1 MWMPPRSKRTC
12 PSDQTPRWFCSMRCM
27 DGRDAVIDATK
38 DELAAMEEG
47 GVLGGEY
54 LDSIGKS
61 DLGKLTE
68 DEWRTFLRCVV
79 SGYIEEMQRRVAP
92 AQ

>member
-1 MWMPPRSKRTC
+1 
-12 PSDQTPRWFCSMRCM
+12 MRCM
-27 DGRDAVIDATK
+27 DGRNAVIDATK

-61 DLGKLTE
+61 DLGQLTE
-68 DEWRTFLRCVV
+68 DEWLTFLRCVV